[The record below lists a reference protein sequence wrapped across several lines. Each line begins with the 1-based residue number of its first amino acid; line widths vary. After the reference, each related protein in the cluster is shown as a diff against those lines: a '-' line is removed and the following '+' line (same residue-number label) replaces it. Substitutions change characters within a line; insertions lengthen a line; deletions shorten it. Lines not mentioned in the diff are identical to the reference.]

1 MILVLTEEEH
11 RSLLTV
17 VAHNPDAKMLK
28 RALIVL
34 ALGDG
39 ESPTVIA
46 TRVGCHRRTVYR
58 VGERFSRDGVR
69 GLDDRRHS
77 RRGPQAHPTFLTEL
91 CSLVKESPRASG
103 WARSTWSLELLG
115 IEMKRRSGARLHH
128 ATIHRY
134 LHGMGATFKRARP
147 TLICPDPDREE
158 KLAHIEQLKVSLP
171 LDEMLF
177 HEDEVDIHLHL
188 NPRIGPAW
196 MHRGEQFRIVTPG
209 KNRKMYI
216 AGALDHRSGELVWVS
231 ARKKRSE
238 LFLLLCKALVERF
251 PHAKRIHIVLDNYI
265 IHRSKFTTKV
275 LQQLAE
281 FKDRIM
287 LHFLPT
293 YSPDE
298 NPIEGVWKDLHAC
311 VTRNHDALTIE
322 ELMER
327 VETFLT
333 AASPYPGNRPSLA
346 RA

>member
-11 RSLLTV
+11 RSLLTI

-28 RALIVL
+28 RAQIVL
-34 ALGDG
+34 GLGAG

-46 TRVGCHRRTVYR
+46 RRVICDRSTVYR
-58 VGERFSRDGVR
+58 VGRRFERDGLK
-69 GLDDRRHS
+69 GLDDRRHL
-77 RRGPQAHPTFLTEL
+77 RRGPQAAPAFLTEL
-91 CSLVKESPRASG
+91 CSLVKVSPRSCG

-115 IEMKRRSGARLHH
+115 IEMKRRTGTGRHH

-134 LHGMGATFKRARP
+134 LHSRGVTFKRARP
-147 TLICPDPDREE
+147 TLICPDPDREA
-158 KLAHIEQLKVSLP
+158 KLAHIEHLKATLP
-171 LDEMLF
+171 PDEMLL
-177 HEDEVDIHLHL
+177 HEDEVDIHL

-216 AGALDHRSGELVWVS
+216 AGALDHRTGELVWVS
-231 ARKKRSE
+231 ASKKRSE
-238 LFLLLCKALVERF
+238 LFLLLCKRLVERF
-251 PHAKRIHIVLDNYI
+251 PNAKRIHLVLDNYV
-265 IHRSKFTTKV
+265 IHRSKFTSKV
-275 LQQLAE
+275 LRAFAE
-281 FKDRIM
+281 FKDRIV

-333 AASPYPGNRPSLA
+333 AASPYPGSKPSLA
-346 RA
+346 MA